1 MFQIKVIEKL
11 EIHILFPI
19 FFSFENR
26 ALYETWKN
34 MVKHSRPKI
43 TI

>member
-1 MFQIKVIEKL
+1 MFQTKVVEKL

-19 FFSFENR
+19 LFFFENR
-26 ALYETWKN
+26 ALYEMWKN
-34 MVKHSRPKI
+34 TVKHSRPKI